1 MSDNIR
7 RFRSIKNGLMKLLP
21 CKPTGNFARH
31 FETMAFMINGV
42 IASQSC
48 NLPKVASKVADLRKP
63 ESRVRSFGRWL
74 NNERVDFT
82 LYYLLFAEL
91 LVRCLCLQDSKKSET
106 S

>member
-1 MSDNIR
+1 
-7 RFRSIKNGLMKLLP
+7 MKLLP
-21 CKPTGNFARH
+21 EKPPGNFARY